1 MNLGEPVSLGFDIG
15 GTNIRG
21 IALRSDFSF
30 GEMILQPCEDDQEK
44 IIRTVVKLTDQI
56 QEKEKLEIGCVG
68 VGVAGFVDRS
78 GVVQT
83 SPNLSTFVDF
93 PLLDKLR
100 KELSIPVLIEND
112 ATSATWAEVQLGVA
126 KESQNVVMV
135 CLGTGI
141 GAGLY
146 FNSELFR
153 GSAGYAGEVGHMTVM
168 PDGLPCPCG
177 RFGCWER
184 YASGSSLG
192 NIAEAMKLDGELG
205 SLGSDSEEMPFDSER
220 IGHLALEKNKEAL
233 KVLGQY
239 SNWVAL
245 GLVNLVKILDPELV
259 VIGGGI
265 TELGELLLDPVRKSF
280 ENITPE
286 SSLRTKDMVVL
297 AKFGKKS
304 GAIGAALL
312 ANQKFLEDK
321 R

>member
-21 IALRSDFSF
+21 IALRPDFSL
-30 GEMILQPCEDDQEK
+30 GEMILHPCEDDQEK
-44 IIRTVVKLTDQI
+44 IIQTVVKLTDQI
-56 QEKEKLEIGCVG
+56 QEKEKLEIGCIG

-83 SPNLSTFVDF
+83 SPNLSTFDDF

-100 KELSIPVLIEND
+100 QKLSVPVLIEND

-192 NIAEAMKLDGELG
+192 YIAESMKLDGELG
-205 SLGSDSEEMPFDSER
+205 SLGSDSDETPFDSER
-220 IGHLALEKNKEAL
+220 IGHLALERNKEAL

-245 GLVNLVKILDPELV
+245 GLVNLVNILDPELV

-265 TELGELLLDPVRKSF
+265 TELGELLLDPIRKSF
-280 ENITPE
+280 EKITPE
-286 SSLRTKDMVVL
+286 SSLRAKEMVVL

-312 ANQKFLEDK
+312 AKQKFL
-321 R
+321 

>member
-21 IALRSDFSF
+21 IALRPDFSF
-30 GEMILQPCEDDQEK
+30 GEMILHPCEDDQEK

-56 QEKEKLEIGCVG
+56 QEKEKLEIGCIG

-100 KELSIPVLIEND
+100 QELGIPVLIEND

-205 SLGSDSEEMPFDSER
+205 SLGSNSDETPFDSER
-220 IGHLALEKNKEAL
+220 IGHLALSKNKEAL

-245 GLVNLVKILDPELV
+245 GLVNLVNILDPELV

-312 ANQKFLEDK
+312 AKQKFLEDK

>member
-21 IALRSDFSF
+21 ISLRPDFSF
-30 GEMILQPCEDDQEK
+30 SEMILHPCEDDQEK

-56 QEKEKLEIGCVG
+56 QEKEKSEIGCIG

-100 KELSIPVLIEND
+100 QELGIPVLIEND

-205 SLGSDSEEMPFDSER
+205 SLGSNSDETPFDSER

-245 GLVNLVKILDPELV
+245 GLVNLVNILDPELV

-280 ENITPE
+280 ENIIPE

-312 ANQKFLEDK
+312 AKQKFLEGK

>member
-21 IALRSDFSF
+21 IALRPDFSF

-44 IIRTVVKLTDQI
+44 IIQTVVKLTDQI
-56 QEKEKLEIGCVG
+56 QEEEKSEIGCIG

-78 GVVQT
+78 GVIQT

-146 FNSELFR
+146 FNS
-153 GSAGYAGEVGHMTVM
+153 
-168 PDGLPCPCG
+168 
-177 RFGCWER
+177 
-184 YASGSSLG
+184 
-192 NIAEAMKLDGELG
+192 
-205 SLGSDSEEMPFDSER
+205 
-220 IGHLALEKNKEAL
+220 
-233 KVLGQY
+233 
-239 SNWVAL
+239 
-245 GLVNLVKILDPELV
+245 
-259 VIGGGI
+259 
-265 TELGELLLDPVRKSF
+265 
-280 ENITPE
+280 
-286 SSLRTKDMVVL
+286 
-297 AKFGKKS
+297 
-304 GAIGAALL
+304 
-312 ANQKFLEDK
+312 
-321 R
+321 